1 MSIASTTTDAEIL
14 AEVIA
19 PDRDDMPQDV
29 ARAFLKLGFS
39 EAQKERMRELA
50 EKNNRGTLTE
60 GERAVMESYRRVG
73 NFLAI
78 IQAKARLSLKHQA
91 NAGL

>member
-1 MSIASTTTDAEIL
+1 MSIAITTTDAEIL

-29 ARAFLKLGFS
+29 ARSFLKLGFS
-39 EAQKERMRELA
+39 EAQKERMREFA
-50 EKNNRGTLTE
+50 DKNNRGTLTE

-78 IQAKARLSLKHQA
+78 IQAKARLSLKQQD
-91 NAGL
+91 NAGF

>member
-1 MSIASTTTDAEIL
+1 MSIASTVTDAEIL

-29 ARAFLKLGFS
+29 ARSFLKLGFS

-50 EKNNRGTLTE
+50 DKNNRGTLTE
-60 GERAVMESYRRVG
+60 GERAAMESYRRVG

-78 IQAKARLSLKHQA
+78 IQAKARLSLKHQD

>member
-1 MSIASTTTDAEIL
+1 MIASPVADAEIL
-14 AEVIA
+14 AEVIG
-19 PDRDDMPQDV
+19 PDRPDVPQDV

-39 EAQKERMRELA
+39 EAQEERMRELA
-50 EKNNRGTLTE
+50 DKNNRGTLTE

-73 NFLAI
+73 NSLAI
-78 IQAKARLSLKHQA
+78 IQAKARLSLKHQD